1 LISFLRCIYYP
12 PSLSQFALVFVHIQL
27 VLQFAKDEGITLGEG
42 HSAQVLLARDT
53 RPTGEYL
60 LDVATKVWY

>member
-1 LISFLRCIYYP
+1 MPKMFIVPTNLLVR
-12 PSLSQFALVFVHIQL
+12 SQFALIFVHMQL
-27 VLQFAKDEGITLGEG
+27 VLQFAKDEGITLGGG

-60 LDVATKVWY
+60 LDVATKVWH